1 MKDLLLEIGC
11 ENLPP
16 ASVQAAF
23 EQLSSDAA
31 RRLGEL
37 RLPFESIYVTGS
49 PRRLVLIVRSL
60 ASTQTDK
67 TEIVTGPPV
76 GKAYDENGEP
86 TKAVLG
92 FAKSRG
98 VSVRRLRTVETERGE
113 YVGFT
118 RRLKTQKT
126 TALLKQI
133 IPELIVGLRFPR
145 VMRWERTGTRFARP
159 IRWVVCLYGESVV
172 RFAVAGVKSGDV
184 THIIPWLRWESY
196 RVTGA
201 DHYLAVLR
209 DAGLHVDH
217 EERRRTIESLSLE
230 AAERAAVRVIDDAG
244 LVSELTFMLESPRVL
259 MGDFDDAYLEL
270 PPEVVVTAMKAHQRY
285 LALETEIGRLVPK
298 FLTFTEGTVG
308 SPDVVR
314 HGNEKVLRARLEDA
328 LFYWREDLK
337 TGIEGLA
344 SKLDAIVFIEGLGTL
359 GDKANRLARLGT
371 RINAMVPLLARLSDE
386 QIRRSALLAKA
397 DLSSEMVKD
406 GKEFT
411 LLEGLIGSHYAREA
425 GESEEVVT
433 AIQEQ
438 HFPRLPSDP
447 IPKSS
452 LGALL
457 GIADRV
463 DTVSGCFIA
472 GLIPTGSQDPYA
484 LRRGAAG
491 LVRILETKP
500 EVSIRPLLEA
510 AVDAYVEMGFGGN
523 EEPFEVLSRLDAF
536 FRARTEAFLKE
547 HGIPYDVVGAVAAV
561 AWSRPA
567 LSLAWAQ
574 AIQNLRG
581 DKAFELLITGV
592 KRVGNILAPDMR
604 LYGVVWDVLE
614 DALRRGGSLGPGI
627 RFEPEDFQE
636 DAERT
641 LHDELGRAASR
652 MVEYDAAS
660 DAQSI
665 LGILSDLGRP
675 IDDYFDD
682 VLVNC
687 SDESLR
693 TNRHQFLAVVFALFS
708 RYADFSFIVEEGK
721 DPSA

>member
-60 ASTQTDK
+60 AAVQTDK
-67 TEIVTGPPV
+67 TELVTGPPV

-86 TKAVLG
+86 TKAMLG

-98 VSVRRLRTVETERGE
+98 VSVGRLRTVETERGE

-118 RRLKTQKT
+118 RRLKTKKT
-126 TALLKQI
+126 AVLLKEI

-145 VMRWERTGTRFARP
+145 VMKWERTGTRFARP

-172 RFAVAGVKSGDV
+172 RFTVAGVKSGDV
-184 THIIPWLRWESY
+184 THIIPWLRRERY
-196 RVTGA
+196 RVTDA
-201 DHYLAVLR
+201 DHYLGVLR
-209 DAGLHVDH
+209 NAGLHVDH
-217 EERRRTIESLSLE
+217 EERRRTIESLSQE
-230 AAERAAVRVIDDAG
+230 AAESAAIQVIDDPG

-259 MGDFDDAYLEL
+259 MGEFDDAYLEL

-285 LALETEIGRLVPK
+285 LALETESGRLVPK
-298 FLTFTEGTVG
+298 FLTFTEGAVG

-314 HGNEKVLRARLEDA
+314 QGNEKVLRARLEDA

-359 GDKANRLARLGT
+359 RDKANRLARLGT
-371 RINAMVPLLARLSDE
+371 RINAMVPPLARLSDE

-425 GESEEVVT
+425 GENEEVVT
-433 AIQEQ
+433 AIREQ
-438 HFPRLPSDP
+438 HLPRLPSDP
-447 IPKSS
+447 VPKSP

-523 EEPFEVLSRLDAF
+523 E
-536 FRARTEAFLKE
+536 
-547 HGIPYDVVGAVAAV
+547 
-561 AWSRPA
+561 
-567 LSLAWAQ
+567 
-574 AIQNLRG
+574 
-581 DKAFELLITGV
+581 
-592 KRVGNILAPDMR
+592 
-604 LYGVVWDVLE
+604 
-614 DALRRGGSLGPGI
+614 
-627 RFEPEDFQE
+627 
-636 DAERT
+636 
-641 LHDELGRAASR
+641 
-652 MVEYDAAS
+652 
-660 DAQSI
+660 
-665 LGILSDLGRP
+665 
-675 IDDYFDD
+675 
-682 VLVNC
+682 
-687 SDESLR
+687 
-693 TNRHQFLAVVFALFS
+693 
-708 RYADFSFIVEEGK
+708 
-721 DPSA
+721 